1 MTTATLTD
9 AYKKL
14 NIHFNDDSES
24 IIARNILMANII
36 LSDGFNPA
44 NPTDLQ
50 YLWDVWYHQQWN
62 KATKTRFIKDVKQLL
77 ACQWS
82 PGLVNCIPDPK
93 GVEQLKK
100 VCSFWLETVD
110 LKENHVKAVLEKRY
124 VHLFKQNLY
133 ITNSNRL

>member
-36 LSDGFNPA
+36 LSVSFDPS

-50 YLWDVWYHQQWN
+50 YLWDVWYQLQWN
-62 KATKTRFIKDVKQLL
+62 RATKTRFIKDVKQLL
-77 ACQWS
+77 AGQWS

-100 VCSFWLETVD
+100 ICTFWLDSVD
-110 LKENHVKAVLEKRY
+110 LKANQMKNILTNRF
-124 VHLFKQNLY
+124 VHLL
-133 ITNSNRL
+133 L

>member
-1 MTTATLTD
+1 MTSATLTD

-36 LSDGFNPA
+36 LSVSFDPS

-50 YLWDVWYHQQWN
+50 YLWDVWYQLQWN
-62 KATKTRFIKDVKQLL
+62 RATKTRFIKDVKQLL
-77 ACQWS
+77 AGQWS

-100 VCSFWLETVD
+100 ICTFWLDSVD
-110 LKENHVKAVLEKRY
+110 LKANQMKNILTNRF
-124 VHLFKQNLY
+124 VHLL
-133 ITNSNRL
+133 L